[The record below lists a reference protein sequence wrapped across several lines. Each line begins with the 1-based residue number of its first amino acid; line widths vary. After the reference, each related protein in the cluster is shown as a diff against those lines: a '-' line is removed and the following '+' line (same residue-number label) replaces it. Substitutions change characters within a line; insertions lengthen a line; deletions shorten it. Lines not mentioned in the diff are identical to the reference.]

1 MRIASN
7 WKITFDPAGTP
18 LVLLAVGDEIDS
30 ELRCPI
36 KRGLDTVA
44 LVDSPIPFLRPTGNS
59 QFAIKLNIYTYTSL
73 DTSARAAMFDSLIA
87 IDALGR
93 KPLRIEISG
102 IPTYYYQFANAYVT
116 DHDPGR
122 DPDGVPAGVVKSYA
136 IVATGLSKITP

>member
-44 LVDSPIPFLRPTGNS
+44 LVDSPMPFLRPTGNS

-87 IDALGR
+87 IDTLGR

-102 IPTYYYQFANAYVT
+102 ITTYFYQFANAYVT